1 MNPVIQPQRRS
12 WKMRQSDRKLLLF
25 IGDFLVAMLA
35 LAASILIWSQSPEEW
50 LNLSPA
56 FLRERVPVW
65 FYLLP
70 VIWLLLLVEM
80 YDTQRANNRQNTFKG
95 ISIAA
100 AISAVLYLIVYF
112 SSAPDSLPRRG
123 VAGFIIGVYVLTL
136 LWRFL
141 YISIFTQPQFMRR
154 VLIVGAGKA
163 GTTLVDVVKNL
174 WPPPFYLVGLID
186 DDPQKIDLEIEGY
199 RVMGASRDLMQVIQ
213 DEGVTDLVCAIS
225 GEMAPD
231 TVNTLLQAE
240 EAGIEITT
248 MPIMYE
254 TLLGRVPINLLQ
266 SDWVLR
272 SFVDQAHLSGTF
284 EIAKRLIDIVGA
296 LVGLLFLVL
305 LFPFIGV
312 MILLDSGGPVL
323 YLQERLGKNG
333 RVHKIIKFR
342 TMKLDAEKD
351 GVARPATQND
361 QRATRFGKL
370 LRRSHLDE
378 LPQIINILKGEMSW
392 VGPRSERPEIIQNLE
407 KEIPFYRA
415 RLFVK
420 PGLTGWAQVNYGYAA
435 GAEEN
440 SVKLEYDLYY
450 IKHRNLGLDILILLR
465 TVGNV
470 LGLKGR

>member
-1 MNPVIQPQRRS
+1 MMNPVIQPQRRS

-186 DDPQKIDLEIEGY
+186 DDPQKKDLEIEGY

-213 DEGVTDLVCAIS
+213 DEGVT
-225 GEMAPD
+225 
-231 TVNTLLQAE
+231 
-240 EAGIEITT
+240 
-248 MPIMYE
+248 
-254 TLLGRVPINLLQ
+254 
-266 SDWVLR
+266 
-272 SFVDQAHLSGTF
+272 
-284 EIAKRLIDIVGA
+284 
-296 LVGLLFLVL
+296 
-305 LFPFIGV
+305 
-312 MILLDSGGPVL
+312 
-323 YLQERLGKNG
+323 
-333 RVHKIIKFR
+333 
-342 TMKLDAEKD
+342 
-351 GVARPATQND
+351 
-361 QRATRFGKL
+361 
-370 LRRSHLDE
+370 
-378 LPQIINILKGEMSW
+378 
-392 VGPRSERPEIIQNLE
+392 
-407 KEIPFYRA
+407 
-415 RLFVK
+415 
-420 PGLTGWAQVNYGYAA
+420 
-435 GAEEN
+435 
-440 SVKLEYDLYY
+440 
-450 IKHRNLGLDILILLR
+450 
-465 TVGNV
+465 
-470 LGLKGR
+470 